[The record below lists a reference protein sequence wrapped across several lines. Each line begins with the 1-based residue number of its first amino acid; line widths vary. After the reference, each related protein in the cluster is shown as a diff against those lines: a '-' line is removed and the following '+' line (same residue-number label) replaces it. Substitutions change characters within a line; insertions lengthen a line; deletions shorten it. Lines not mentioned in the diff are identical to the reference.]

1 MIKDSIHNVSV
12 PVGYYL
18 SSDPKLKKIYRKPFP
33 SDILK
38 LRLFR

>member
-18 SSDPKLKKIYRKPFP
+18 SSDPKLKKYTEHRFHLIF
-33 SDILK
+33 
-38 LRLFR
+38 